1 MLLQGGIA
9 AKLARAGT
17 EVASVKVRSV
27 GWIPALPSVWMPGA
41 LLAVVAAVVG
51 VYLPVLRHSYF
62 FADDFVPLGDIA
74 KQSTW
79 SYLREIF
86 LLRDVTPNWR
96 VLPGLYYLVLFKAFG
111 LNETAFLLGSV
122 LAQAATA
129 GLIFWLVWR
138 VVHRVWPATL
148 AGLLFGIN
156 AAHVPTVAYITAFT
170 HVLGGLLVVLAVVLL
185 YEGLERQQLSVLVSV
200 SVIAFGGAIA
210 ANESVAVVAPVF
222 GLLAFWKTS
231 TADGWRCQCT
241 RAAWLSLPYVL
252 LGASALA
259 TFSACR
265 CTDAPELMGFGNH
278 IIGNT
283 WIFLG
288 RLLYPIG
295 MEFPP
300 GRVDTSHLVAGI
312 VLAVLTA
319 VALLR
324 GPGLARISAVFL
336 ILALVPYLP
345 MDWVVAPRHVYLA
358 SIPFAIMMTLLAV
371 DLTELAGRL
380 APALAAA
387 LVVVA
392 FGAVGLLGWQTVEQ
406 NRPLDADSNDWRT
419 LVDGLQ
425 ERYPDV
431 PDGSLVYVR
440 GGPLTS
446 TFWQPYVLP
455 ALAEVLWGDV
465 ELSTVP
471 ESTVAFCSR
480 TGHETY
486 VVDFD
491 DGRFTP
497 VDLRDASALARS
509 STGGTP
515 RASLVEC
522 SLEQVLPP

>member
-1 MLLQGGIA
+1 M
-9 AKLARAGT
+9 
-17 EVASVKVRSV
+17 RSV
-27 GWIPALPSVWMPGA
+27 GRGPALRSVWMPGA

-51 VYLPVLRHSYF
+51 VYLPVLLHSYF

-138 VVHRVWPATL
+138 VVDRVWPATL

-170 HVLGGLLVVLAVVLL
+170 HVLAGLLVMLAVVLL
-185 YEGLERQQLSVLVSV
+185 YEGLERQKLSVLVSA

-210 ANESVAVVAPVF
+210 ANESVAGVAPVF
-222 GLLAFWKTS
+222 GLLVLWKTAN
-231 TADGWRCQCT
+231 ADGWWRQCT

-265 CTDAPELMGFGNH
+265 CTVGPAVMGFGNH

-295 MEFPP
+295 MEFPA
-300 GRVDTSHLVAGI
+300 GRVGTSHLVAGI
-312 VLAVLTA
+312 VLAVLMA

-336 ILALVPYLP
+336 ILALVPYVP
-345 MDWVVAPRHVYLA
+345 MDWVVAPRHVHLA

-371 DLTELAGRL
+371 DLTGLAGRL

-446 TFWQPYVLP
+446 SFWQPYVLP

-497 VDLRDASALARS
+497 VDLRDASALAPS
-509 STGGTP
+509 SAGGTP